1 MKLHVLLPATLLIS
15 FLSCKKHQ
23 VANPYDVMN
32 NTAAQNALLLEGN
45 WIEDSL
51 NISGDG
57 TYIASPGSYLNIDSN
72 LNYSFY
78 QVIQGLTGSN
88 SAIGTITFEGYFY
101 IIFNVG
107 PNGYSPLGELFQI
120 SVATN
125 HKLVLY
131 GGGRGSA
138 IPIFIPTFYYHK

>member
-1 MKLHVLLPATLLIS
+1 MKLRVLFPVALLIS

-23 VANPYDVMN
+23 TANPYDVMN
-32 NTAAQNALLLEGN
+32 NTAAQNALLLQGN

-51 NISGDG
+51 NISYDQ
-57 TYIASPGSYLNIDSN
+57 TYTAAPGSYLNIDSN

-78 QVIQGLTGSN
+78 QVLQGYSGS
-88 SAIGTITFEGYFY
+88 SSEAGTITFHGYFS
-101 IIFNVG
+101 IVFNVG
-107 PNGYSPLGELFQI
+107 PNGYSPLEALFQI

-131 GGGRGSA
+131 GGLSA
-138 IPIFIPTFYYHK
+138 GIIPTGIPTFYYHK